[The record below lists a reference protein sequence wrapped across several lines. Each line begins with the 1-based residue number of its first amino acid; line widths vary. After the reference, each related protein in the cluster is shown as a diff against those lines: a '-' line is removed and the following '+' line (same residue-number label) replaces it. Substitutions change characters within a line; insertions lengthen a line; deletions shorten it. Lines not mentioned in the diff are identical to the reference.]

1 MAKSNSVRKKQHK
14 QKIGKNTLRRRKLSQ
29 ELSEF
34 IGNIAGMQ
42 KELSK
47 ANILSRNF
55 IIGLCS
61 SLYRDLPYYDLIFGQ
76 AAEKKTI
83 DDEKTIN
90 EVKYQIFAFNAVRNE
105 HILNFNKI
113 IDEVG
118 NPLLEL
124 RKLIDDDAKW
134 KALKDNKG
142 KEAVKGELDS
152 IDIQTSV
159 SLVNAQN
166 LLEPTLGF
174 SGTLIEFKD
183 NLVNMLPEDYIDWME
198 TEYRAYCV
206 RLQNGEQGLTKLTDI
221 EKALEEILI
230 KEWSEN
236 KELYHDRLERE
247 IEEEKKKATEAEA
260 VENTEEVESEEETS
274 PSTSEEVAPDTSN
287 ETGGDDAK

>member
-61 SLYRDLPYYDLIFGQ
+61 SLYRDLPYYDIIFGQ

-183 NLVNMLPEDYIDWME
+183 NLVGVLPEDYIDWME

-274 PSTSEEVAPDTSN
+274 PSTSAEVAPDTSN